1 MPKISAPTLS
11 QQRQWRR
18 SQLMDAAAS
27 IALEDGAHRV
37 SVATVA
43 TRAGLSRTS
52 FYEYFASSSDI
63 VAELITEELE
73 SFSAFLEEKVRDVT
87 DPIQA
92 ISIWVSSSLEYV
104 ADGRHLLAK
113 ALSAI
118 EISRDQ
124 SAVIGMAH
132 KKMLL
137 SLSGPLAKLGVDDI
151 AQALSLIHSA
161 TQSATTRIESGADS
175 AREIENTRNFIVAG
189 ISTLSRG

>member
-1 MPKISAPTLS
+1 
-11 QQRQWRR
+11 
-18 SQLMDAAAS
+18 MDAAAA

-52 FYEYFASSSDI
+52 FYEYFASSSEI
-63 VAELITEELE
+63 VAELITDELE
-73 SFSAFLEEKVRDVT
+73 SFSHFLSEKVEGVT
-87 DPIQA
+87 EPIEA

-124 SAVIGMAH
+124 SAAIAVAH
-132 KKMLL
+132 RKMIS
-137 SLSGPLAKLGVDDI
+137 SLSKPVSELGI
-151 AQALSLIHSA
+151 ADVPQALSLIHSA

-175 AREIENTRNFIVAG
+175 SREIENTRNFIVAG
-189 ISTLSRG
+189 ISTLSRR

>member
-1 MPKISAPTLS
+1 
-11 QQRQWRR
+11 
-18 SQLMDAAAS
+18 MDAAAA
-27 IALEDGAHRV
+27 IALEDGPHRV

-52 FYEYFASSSDI
+52 FYEYFASSSEI
-63 VAELITEELE
+63 VAELITDELE
-73 SFSAFLEEKVRDVT
+73 SFSQFLSEKVKGVT

-124 SAVIGMAH
+124 SAAIAVAH
-132 KKMLL
+132 RKMIY
-137 SLSGPLAKLGVDDI
+137 SLSKPVSELGI
-151 AQALSLIHSA
+151 ADVPQALSLI
-161 TQSATTRIESGADS
+161 RI
-175 AREIENTRNFIVAG
+175 
-189 ISTLSRG
+189 

>member
-1 MPKISAPTLS
+1 
-11 QQRQWRR
+11 
-18 SQLMDAAAS
+18 MDAAAA

-52 FYEYFASSSDI
+52 FYEYFSSSSEI
-63 VAELITEELE
+63 VAELISEELD
-73 SFSAFLEEKVRDVT
+73 SFSQFLSEKIQGTT
-87 DPIQA
+87 DPRQA
-92 ISIWVSSSLEYV
+92 ISIWVTSSLEYV

-124 SAVIGMAH
+124 SASIAMAH
-132 KKMLL
+132 RKMIA
-137 SLSGPLAKLGVDDI
+137 SLAQPVTDLGI
-151 AQALSLIHSA
+151 ADVGQALSLIHSA
-161 TQSATTRIESGADS
+161 TQSATARIESGSDC

-189 ISTLSRG
+189 ISTLSQS